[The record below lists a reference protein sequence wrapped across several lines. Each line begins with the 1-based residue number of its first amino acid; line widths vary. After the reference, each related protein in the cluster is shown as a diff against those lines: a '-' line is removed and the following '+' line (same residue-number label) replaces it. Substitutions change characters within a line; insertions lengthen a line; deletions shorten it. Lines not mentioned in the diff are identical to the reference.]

1 MMNIQNI
8 QIAHGFFRADEEKND
23 SGRGAVSAES
33 DPSAPGM
40 NLPQAQQTAPPDQS
54 ISSEAG
60 AGALETCFPPF
71 FPLGNTQGIYAVVVE
86 AKTDNSLSESVET
99 QKGDNE
105 PHTEAVAEPQRAAA
119 NKKDE
124 SIQNH
129 APDTEETAHPGSVL
143 DLKV

>member
-1 MMNIQNI
+1 MNIQNI
-8 QIAHGFFRADEEKND
+8 QIAHGFLWAAEEKID

-40 NLPQAQQTAPPDQS
+40 NLPQAQQTTPPDQS
-54 ISSEAG
+54 NLSEAG

-71 FPLGNTQGIYAVVVE
+71 FPLGNTQGIYALVVE
-86 AKTDNSLSESVET
+86 AKTDAASSDSVET
-99 QKGDNE
+99 RKADNE
-105 PHTEAVAEPQRAAA
+105 PHTEAIAEPRQAAA
-119 NKKDE
+119 NRKDE

-129 APDTEETAHPGSVL
+129 APESDQTAHPGSVL

>member
-1 MMNIQNI
+1 MNIQNI
-8 QIAHGFFRADEEKND
+8 QIAHGFFRADEEKID

-40 NLPQAQQTAPPDQS
+40 NLPQAREKTPPDQS
-54 ISSEAG
+54 ILSEVG

-86 AKTDNSLSESVET
+86 AKMDAASSESVET
-99 QKGDNE
+99 QKADNTT
-105 PHTEAVAEPQRAAA
+105 HTEAVAEQQRAAA

-124 SIQNH
+124 SIHNH